1 MTPVFPFLGLSPSP
15 LSTLGFAFLK
25 DQVSFWV
32 SHRGRRDYVLAL
44 EAEKQ
49 ILKGK
54 PVLITPHSL
63 TKQSYA

>member
-1 MTPVFPFLGLSPSP
+1 MFSAEKQL
-15 LSTLGFAFLK
+15 
-25 DQVSFWV
+25 FWMKEV

-44 EAEKQ
+44 EAGKQ

-63 TKQSYA
+63 TKQSYVYADPVTPRLLNRF

>member
-1 MTPVFPFLGLSPSP
+1 MTPFFRFPGLSLLP

-25 DQVSFWV
+25 NQESFRV
-32 SHRGRRDYVLAL
+32 FHRGRRDYVLAL
-44 EAEKQ
+44 EIGKN

-54 PVLITPHSL
+54 TILITPHSL